1 MSDEAQ
7 TTSSTPAAEPDTR
20 LHTGGGYHAFQKR
33 VQEGIA
39 RRAAQA
45 KEAPKKQGV
54 PGDSRPRVD
63 QPPPV
68 AKTVQPQPKR
78 SLGEIQ
84 AQAAAEAEKI
94 NNPAGNLANDPRAQ
108 LEQEPPTGDE
118 TQQNQQTQQTQQGPT
133 PEDLELLADLKAW
146 IAGDKI
152 PDKLLEM
159 LKGVHIPLKNGE
171 ELEFETFDE
180 VQGGRMRQKDHT
192 REMQKIQRERAEWQ
206 QRERNYQSHFDAVF
220 NDADEGRAGGEA
232 MYEIFT
238 RAGAFKQ
245 LEHLNAKWDADKQQ
259 DVDAANGL
267 GLAILRK
274 IYGRNADPNNPEQ
287 VRNHDVQTA
296 IREEYKRRR
305 ASREREA
312 HMRGIER
319 ENERL
324 REANKVKQKD
334 DDNAE
339 YWAAQKRAHDQH
351 RPRIMQQMGLDESD
365 SVTMNEYN
373 TQLFALINLRNAKA
387 ITPELV
393 RDACRATKEFLKER
407 GAKGKAGQNGQNG
420 QERRPGFN
428 PTLSGGGKVP
438 SKEGGKQRWHSQS
451 FAQRFGMP
459 RWNG

>member
-39 RRAAQA
+39 RRQA
-45 KEAPKKQGV
+45 LAKDATKKQGV
-54 PGDSRPRVD
+54 PGDPRPRVD
-63 QPPPV
+63 QPPPT

-84 AQAAAEAEKI
+84 ADAKAEAEKI

-108 LEQEPPTGDE
+108 LEQEPLSGNDTE
-118 TQQNQQTQQTQQGPT
+118 QTPQTPQT
-133 PEDLELLADLKAW
+133 PPGEHSAEDLEMLADLKAW
-146 IAGDKI
+146 LSGERI
-152 PDKLLEM
+152 PDKLLEK
-159 LKGVHIPLKNGE
+159 LKGVHIPLKNGDE
-171 ELEFETFDE
+171 IELETFDE
-180 VQGGRMRQKDHT
+180 VQGGRMRQRDHT
-192 REMQKIQRERAEWQ
+192 REMRKIQRERQEWQ
-206 QRERNYQSHFDAVF
+206 QREQNYQGHFDAIF
-220 NDADEGRAGGEA
+220 ADGNEGRDGGDA

-245 LEHLNAKWDADKQQ
+245 LEHLNARWDKDKQADI
-259 DVDAANGL
+259 DVANGV
-267 GLAILRK
+267 GLVMLRK

-287 VRNHDVQTA
+287 VRNHEVQTA
-296 IREEYKRRR
+296 IREEYKARR
-305 ASREREA
+305 AQRERDA
-312 HMRGIER
+312 HTRGIER

-324 REANKVKQKD
+324 REANKVKQKE

-339 YWAAQKRAHDQH
+339 YWAAQKRAHDQY
-351 RPRIMQQMGLDESD
+351 RPRIMQQMGLDEAD
-365 SVTMNEYN
+365 EVTMNEYN
-373 TQLFALINLRNAKA
+373 TQLFSLINLRNAKA
-387 ITPELV
+387 ITPDLV
-393 RDACRATKEFLKER
+393 RDACRGTKEFLKER
-407 GAKGKAGQNGQNG
+407 QSGGKKPVQNG

-438 SKEGGKQRWHSQS
+438 EKQGGKQRWHSQS

-459 RWNG
+459 KWNG